1 MAVSGDQPVSL
12 LKKLSGLIVILLG
25 FLLTASGYSSGSTEY
40 LTLGIALIAIGLVL
54 LVLMIIRRNQNRQV

>member
-25 FLLTASGYSSGSTEY
+25 FLLTASGYRSGSTEY